1 MVQHTSTIII
11 YSIMFSRQKNWF
23 LTPQLT
29 CINLGI
35 ASWFIVSSF
44 ITVEG
49 NFWSVFSII
58 VVLIWVLLQLA
69 RLTKKQSVQR
79 SLFGL
84 HFDFWIFAVA
94 EKNMQLTKQ
103 IAETIW
109 VIVADLVDDWEGCHD
124 HQCSRGCLCCQCRPT
139 LEHPCYRVKKKQV

>member
-1 MVQHTSTIII
+1 M
-11 YSIMFSRQKNWF
+11 
-23 LTPQLT
+23 
-29 CINLGI
+29 
-35 ASWFIVSSF
+35 
-44 ITVEG
+44 
-49 NFWSVFSII
+49 FSII

-84 HFDFWIFAVA
+84 RFDFWIFAVA

-109 VIVADLVDDWEGCHD
+109 VIAADLVDD
-124 HQCSRGCLCCQCRPT
+124 
-139 LEHPCYRVKKKQV
+139 